1 MVSLN
6 QLDQLIS
13 INQTL
18 SSMTTASSTASGS
31 GSGSGAQGQTAGAN
45 PLGALAGGNTAAAAA
60 ALGQQQPAW
69 AATPNTSGLMNLYGS
84 VSPSAPATN
93 STLSGGR

>member
-18 SSMTTASSTASGS
+18 SSMSGTPSTSSST
-31 GSGSGAQGQTAGAN
+31 QGAN
-45 PLGALAGGNTAAAAA
+45 TNAMIKAAPGSTAATGSSGPNPTAVTTPT
-60 ALGQQQPAW
+60 QQQPAYVPS
-69 AATPNTSGLMNLYGS
+69 TDPNALMNLYGS
-84 VSPSAPATN
+84 FATPSTN
-93 STLSGGR
+93 